1 MPLTVTTGCVVSTTN
16 WSGADLPEAQGHG
29 QHIFLLL
36 SVFILLV
43 FLCCFTSGCV
53 YACVCV
59 CVSVSV
65 CGCQKHK
72 AMVLSVSLSFSHL
85 NFLLSLSLL
94 FYKWCVCVCV
104 CVCAYIHVCVCMH
117 TCMCVCAHMR
127 YLFYFHSPPPPPRF
141 CCVVACCCSCVCVLF
156 VILSPVCYS
165 KSCSV
170 LFDYL
175 HDHMV
180 AEKEGH
186 FHLLIHQIDPCTMC
200 WV

>member
-53 YACVCV
+53 Y
-59 CVSVSV
+59 
-65 CGCQKHK
+65 
-72 AMVLSVSLSFSHL
+72 
-85 NFLLSLSLL
+85 
-94 FYKWCVCVCV
+94 VCVCV
-104 CVCAYIHVCVCMH
+104 CQCLCVDARSIRPWYCLSLSLSHTSIFCCHCLCCFTSGVCVCVRVHPCVCVHAYMHVCVR
-117 TCMCVCAHMR
+117 AHA
-127 YLFYFHSPPPPPRF
+127 LSFFFSLPPPPPRF
-141 CCVVACCCSCVCVLF
+141 CCVVACFCSCVCVLF